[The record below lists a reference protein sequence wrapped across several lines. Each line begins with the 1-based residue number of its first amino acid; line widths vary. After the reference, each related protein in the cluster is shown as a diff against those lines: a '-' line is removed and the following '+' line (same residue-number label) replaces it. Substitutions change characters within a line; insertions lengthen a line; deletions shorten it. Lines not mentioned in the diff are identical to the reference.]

1 MRASITNAVQGF
13 LSILQPRS
21 RVRNICGGSH
31 SMQRDDQQVGINAPV
46 LPALHLMPCLCM
58 QCDEAEGVARGY
70 TEPF

>member
-1 MRASITNAVQGF
+1 
-13 LSILQPRS
+13 
-21 RVRNICGGSH
+21 
-31 SMQRDDQQVGINAPV
+31 MQRDDQQVGIKAPV